1 MLLSFSVLLDMTAA
15 SNRQQPPRRVQHL
28 TYPLVKERRPEDRS
42 ANASRRPI
50 IRDASRR
57 PERLP
62 PTPIQRPSS
71 SIISPNLTRSSNSS
85 ERGNVAADC
94 GLSSGPDSD
103 PGRSVTGLSGHGLSF
118 AGSLITKPFHTAKA
132 SVGRFR

>member
-62 PTPIQRPSS
+62 PPPFNAPHPQSS
-71 SIISPNLTRSSNSS
+71 ARI
-85 ERGNVAADC
+85 
-94 GLSSGPDSD
+94 
-103 PGRSVTGLSGHGLSF
+103 
-118 AGSLITKPFHTAKA
+118 
-132 SVGRFR
+132 